1 MPDRR
6 RKEEEI
12 PRQGNRSRGE
22 RYNTRSTFETFR
34 YNTYNIRLKVDETL
48 KIYSLRPTNKNTSST
63 WAPRSMKLINYT
75 ATPIKVADSTEN
87 YSKMNKPT
95 TVV

>member
-1 MPDRR
+1 MV
-6 RKEEEI
+6 I
-12 PRQGNRSRGE
+12 TVLYSLQAL
-22 RYNTRSTFETFR
+22 ST
-34 YNTYNIRLKVDETL
+34 K
-48 KIYSLRPTNKNTSST
+48 YSLRPTNKNTSST